1 MKQKNKIKRTNCKCA
16 KCRAG
21 CEILSGYLLP
31 DDLPG
36 YMAETW
42 QGEHAQTERAVFH
55 WAEKNLLASEGAKV
69 ARHGPRGIEYFS
81 IPTLVPATRENG
93 HCIHY
98 RDGLCAVHQASPAG
112 CKMFNACAIG
122 LKAENQ
128 HALANELQRGLAAF
142 WGDDTP
148 NPTGEL
154 YKRLWGYLWG
164 MGYRR
169 ENVGELGKRYAAG
182 VG

>member
-1 MKQKNKIKRTNCKCA
+1 MKRKNKIRRTNCKCA

-31 DDLPG
+31 DDLQK
-36 YMAETW
+36 YRDATATNE
-42 QGEHAQTERAVFH
+42 QTVWR

-69 ARHGPRGIEYFS
+69 ARHGPRGVEYFR
-81 IPTLVPATRENG
+81 IPTLVPATKENG

-98 RDGLCAVHQASPAG
+98 RGGLCTVHAGSPTG
-112 CKMFNACAIG
+112 CAMFSACALG
-122 LKAENQ
+122 QKAAKQN
-128 HALANELQRGLAAF
+128 ALANELQRGLAAF
-142 WGDDTP
+142 WADDSP

-169 ENVGELGKRYAAG
+169 ENVGELGEKYAAG
-182 VG
+182 I

>member
-1 MKQKNKIKRTNCKCA
+1 MKRKNKIKRTNCKCS

-36 YMAETW
+36 YMSETW
-42 QGEHAQTERAVFH
+42 QGEHGQTGRAVFH

-69 ARHGPRGIEYFS
+69 ARHGPDGFETFRVPS
-81 IPTLVPATRENG
+81 LVPATRDNG
-93 HCIHY
+93 HCVHY
-98 RDGLCAVHQASPAG
+98 HGGLCAVHAGSPTG
-112 CKMFNACAIG
+112 CAMFNACALG
-122 LKAENQ
+122 AKAAKQ
-128 HALANELQRGLAAF
+128 DALANELQRGLAAF
-142 WGDDTP
+142 WADDNP
-148 NPTGEL
+148 NTAGQL

-169 ENVGELGKRYAAG
+169 ENVTELGEKYAAG
-182 VG
+182 I